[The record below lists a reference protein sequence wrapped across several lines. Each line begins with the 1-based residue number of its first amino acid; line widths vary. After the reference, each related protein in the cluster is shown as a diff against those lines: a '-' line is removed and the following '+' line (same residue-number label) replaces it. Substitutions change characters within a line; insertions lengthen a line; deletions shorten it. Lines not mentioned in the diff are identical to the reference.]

1 MTSQLN
7 ININI
12 NNDNYIIDII
22 NHLTVRDSEREEF
35 ERFQFMSESKI
46 YPLVCSCSEEDE
58 TEIVREDRSSVSY
71 CPICEYDN

>member
-1 MTSQLN
+1 MTSQL
-7 ININI
+7 NINI

-46 YPLVCSCSEEDE
+46 YPLVCSCSEED
-58 TEIVREDRSSVSY
+58 RSSVSY

>member
-1 MTSQLN
+1 MTSQL
-7 ININI
+7 NINI

-46 YPLVCSCSEEDE
+46 YPLVCSRSEEDE